1 MKSHIQVKV
10 ASLAAEMKIIHRLE
24 IKWKAKARRARK
36 KVNDAAYHESNF
48 WTLRHHRNNLKLE
61 ARSTHLAYGYLRGR
75 SYAQMEQICYGP
87 LKGYGSTE
95 PNWKAIEE
103 MVERFTKYETSPQ
116 DYMQKFSEWLAD
128 AKAWY
133 EGNPKRIRLLE
144 ADRPNRI
151 ARLKQATADRKAAA
165 A

>member
-24 IKWKAKARRARK
+24 IKWKARARRARK
-36 KVNDAAYHESNF
+36 KVNDASYHESNF

-61 ARSTHLAYGYLRGR
+61 ARSTHLAYGYMRGR
-75 SYAQMEQICYGP
+75 SYSQMEQICYGP

-103 MVERFTKYETSPQ
+103 MVERFTKGETSPQ
-116 DYMQKFSEWLAD
+116 DYMQKFAEWLAD

-133 EGNPKRIRLLE
+133 ESNPKRIKALN

-151 ARLKQATADRKAAA
+151 ARLQAMKKPYIRVA
-165 A
+165 